1 MNALDPQ
8 LTWQVFTS
16 APLRTL
22 GDDPPPGEQYRIWPP
37 ISSTLIA
44 GENDAVLVD
53 APVTVTQ
60 ARALADRVAASGKNL
75 TGIYITHGH
84 PDHWF
89 GATVLLDRFPAA
101 RLVALPS
108 VVQQMRK
115 YLAPEVL
122 QVWHQRFPGEIPAH
136 PAVAGELSGAPG
148 EIQVE
153 GKELAPVAL
162 GHTDTDDTTCLYV
175 PSLSLV
181 AAGDAVYNG
190 IYLQLRESTP
200 ATRQEWIAALGTIEA
215 LHPAV
220 VIAGHKAPGSA
231 DTPGNIGETRTYIRV
246 FEQVLAEEK
255 TAFSVYQAMI
265 AKYPER
271 VFPGALWA
279 SASELTR

>member
-1 MNALDPQ
+1 MNALNPQ
-8 LTWQVFTS
+8 LTWQVFPS

-22 GDDPPPGEQYRIWPP
+22 GDPPPPGQQFRTWPP

-53 APVTVTQ
+53 APVTVSQ

-89 GATVLLDRFPAA
+89 GAAVLLDTFPGA

-108 VVQQMRK
+108 VVGQMRK
-115 YLAPEVL
+115 YLAPDVL
-122 QVWHQRFPGEIPAH
+122 AVWQERFPGEIPGDL
-136 PAVAGELSGAPG
+136 AVAEELTGRAGEV
-148 EIQVE
+148 EVE
-153 GKELAPVAL
+153 GRELVPMAL

-190 IYLQLRESTP
+190 VYLQLRESTP
-200 ATRQEWIAALGTIEA
+200 ATRQEWIAALDIIEA

-220 VIAGHKAPGSA
+220 VIAGHKAPGA
-231 DTPGNIGETRTYIRV
+231 DDTPASIGETRRYIRD
-246 FEQVLAEEK
+246 FEQVLAEQD
-255 TAFSVYQAMI
+255 TALGVYQAMI
-265 AKYPER
+265 SRYPQR
-271 VFPGALWA
+271 VFPGALWQ
-279 SASELTR
+279 SASELKP